1 MAGCD
6 GINSE
11 TFRSYIGAMTTYD
24 RLIPIEGTSNVRCV
38 GAYLTTDGRRIRRA
52 RVYRSANLDALSA
65 GGRTRFDQLGLG
77 TIVDF
82 RGVNEAAAAPM
93 DFAPGVRVH
102 APIEPTVAEELRRR
116 REIKPLTPA
125 VAAEVMEQTYRW
137 YALERHDAFAQVFR
151 RLLEEGDKPLLFHC
165 AAGKDRTG
173 VAAALLLSI
182 LGVPRAVVVA
192 DYLLSNDHYVPK
204 ALTISEFP
212 DEVRAAIVKVQPSFL
227 NAALDTIE
235 GRWGT
240 VERYLEDTMNIGPRE
255 RMALAASLTEP
266 A

>member
-1 MAGCD
+1 
-6 GINSE
+6 
-11 TFRSYIGAMTTYD
+11 MTTYD

-38 GAYLTTDGRRIRRA
+38 GAYATRDGRHVKRGRI
-52 RVYRSANLDALSA
+52 YRSANLDELSPS
-65 GGRTRFDQLGLG
+65 GRARFDALDLG

-82 RGVNEAAAAPM
+82 RGVNEAAAAPA
-93 DFAPGVRVH
+93 FTPGVRLH

-116 REIKPLTPA
+116 RETRPLDAA
-125 VAAEVMEQTYRW
+125 VAVDVMEQTYRW
-137 YALERHDAFAQVFR
+137 YALEKHDAFARMFE
-151 RLLEEGDKPLLFHC
+151 RLLNAGDKPLLFHC

-173 VAAALLLSI
+173 VAAALILSV
-182 LGVPRAVVVA
+182 LGVPRDVVVQ
-192 DYLLSNDHYVPK
+192 DYLLSNDHYVPR

-212 DEVRAAIVKVQPSFL
+212 DEVRAALVKVRPSFL
-227 NAALDTIE
+227 AAALDTIE

-266 A
+266 ART

>member
-1 MAGCD
+1 MAACG

-11 TFRSYIGAMTTYD
+11 TVRSYIHAMTTYD

-38 GAYLTTDGRRIRRA
+38 GAYATRDGRHVRRGRI
-52 RVYRSANLDALSA
+52 YRSANLDELSPA
-65 GGRTRFDQLGLG
+65 GRTRFEALGLG

-82 RGVNEAAAAPM
+82 RGVNEAAAAPP
-93 DFAPGVRVH
+93 FAPGVRLH
-102 APIEPTVAEELRRR
+102 APIEPTVADELRRR
-116 REIKPLTPA
+116 RETRPLDVA
-125 VAAEVMEQTYRW
+125 VAVDVMEQTYRW
-137 YALERHDAFAQVFR
+137 YALEKHGAFAKMFQ
-151 RLLEEGDKPLLFHC
+151 RLLEDGEKPLLFHC

-173 VAAALLLSI
+173 VAAALILSM
-182 LGVPRAVVVA
+182 LGVPRDVIVE
-192 DYLLSNDHYVPK
+192 DYLLSNAHYVPK
-204 ALTISEFP
+204 TLTISEFP
-212 DEVRAAIVKVQPSFL
+212 DEVRAALVKVRPSFL

-235 GRWGT
+235 GRWGS

>member
-1 MAGCD
+1 MVGCG
-6 GINSE
+6 GINFE
-11 TFRSYIGAMTTYD
+11 TLRSYIGAMTYD
-24 RLIPIEGTSNVRCV
+24 RLIPIEGTSNVRCM
-38 GAYLTTDGRRIRRA
+38 GAYLTADGRHVRRA
-52 RVYRSANLDALSA
+52 RIYRSANLDTLSA
-65 GGRTRFDQLGLG
+65 EGRARFDQLGLG

-82 RGVNEAAAAPM
+82 RGVNEAAASPE
-93 DFAPGVRVH
+93 FAPGVRVH
-102 APIEPTVAEELRRR
+102 APIEPTVADELRRR
-116 REIKPLTPA
+116 SEIKPPDPA
-125 VAAEVMEQTYRW
+125 VAMDVMEQTYRW
-137 YALERHDAFAQVFR
+137 YVLERHGAFARVFH

-173 VAAALLLSI
+173 VAAALLLST
-182 LGVPRAVVVA
+182 LGVPRDVVLE
-192 DYLLSNDHYVPK
+192 DYLLSNAHYVPK

-235 GRWGT
+235 GRWGS